1 MGDRKPETG
10 RTLNIGLT
18 QKNFSREI
26 RSTIQA
32 EEKILQ
38 KFSKKLI
45 SIVFN

>member
-1 MGDRKPETG
+1 MGDTTPETG

-32 EEKILQ
+32 EEKI
-38 KFSKKLI
+38 FKKL
-45 SIVFN
+45 